1 MKKIITFLTAA
12 VLAALPLSAVQTSPE
27 PAAKQETKEFKLSG
41 FHGLDVSWI
50 YQVELT
56 RSARYSV
63 RVEAP
68 DFAMPYLKVKVS
80 DGVLELETEDLP
92 KDIRRRLENN
102 RHQVRAFVSM
112 PELTSLEMSGATKL
126 QASGEFSSRKD
137 FELEL
142 SGAAQLQGLS
152 IQAREAEIQASGAA
166 KLDLKGRFDAVEV
179 SLSGAAGAIADI
191 DAKDFELEVGGAA
204 KLSLKGKVGRME
216 STLSGAANVVHEG
229 SVNQVLLTGSG
240 AVKIDTSSAP
250 ADIADIRLS
259 GAAKAIIAVQQTL
272 SVHLSGASSCHYRP
286 GKDLRITEQSVARGS
301 SLVSL

>member
-92 KDIRRRLENN
+92 IDIRRRLENN
-102 RHQVRAFVSM
+102 RHQVRVFVSM

-126 QASGEFSSRKD
+126 QASGEF
-137 FELEL
+137 F
-142 SGAAQLQGLS
+142 LQMGGTGPH
-152 IQAREAEIQASGAA
+152 REQRCQICQDPFHH
-166 KLDLKGRFDAVEV
+166 L
-179 SLSGAAGAIADI
+179 SLSPQ
-191 DAKDFELEVGGAA
+191 
-204 KLSLKGKVGRME
+204 
-216 STLSGAANVVHEG
+216 TN
-229 SVNQVLLTGSG
+229 LLRT
-240 AVKIDTSSAP
+240 P
-250 ADIADIRLS
+250 
-259 GAAKAIIAVQQTL
+259 
-272 SVHLSGASSCHYRP
+272 
-286 GKDLRITEQSVARGS
+286 
-301 SLVSL
+301 